1 MQALKKISKFVKTNI
16 LPGAVAEVGLLCCAC
31 VHSDPEEA
39 VAQLV
44 APVLLSAISN
54 MKTMPSTGLG
64 GEGKSKVH
72 LTLQILCQ

>member
-1 MQALKKISKFVKTNI
+1 MKKISKFVKTNI

-44 APVLLSAISN
+44 APVLSSAMSS
-54 MKTMPSTGLG
+54 MKTMPSTEFG
-64 GEGKSKVH
+64 GGGKSKVLLASH
-72 LTLQILCQ
+72 ILSQ